1 MLITRTSPCTGIT
14 RTKDILVTE
23 DQLARWWRGERIQN
37 VMPYLSASDRE
48 FIMTGITDDEWDN
61 AFGDTVFG
69 EDA

>member
-1 MLITRTSPCTGIT
+1 MMITRTSPFTGIT

-23 DQLARWWRGERIQN
+23 EQLARWQRGERIQN
-37 VMPYLSASDRE
+37 AMPYLSASDRE

-61 AFGDTVFG
+61 AFG

>member
-1 MLITRTSPCTGIT
+1 MMITRTSPFTGIT

-23 DQLARWWRGERIQN
+23 DQLARWQRGERIQN

-61 AFGDTVFG
+61 AFG
-69 EDA
+69 ESA

>member
-1 MLITRTSPCTGIT
+1 MMITRTSPFTGIT

-23 DQLARWWRGERIQN
+23 DQLARWQRGERIQN

-48 FIMTGITDDEWDN
+48 FIMTGITDDEWDQ
-61 AFGDTVFG
+61 AFG

>member
-1 MLITRTSPCTGIT
+1 MMITRTSPFTGIT

-23 DQLARWWRGERIQN
+23 EQLARWQRGERIQN

-61 AFGDTVFG
+61 AFG
-69 EDA
+69 ESA

>member
-1 MLITRTSPCTGIT
+1 MMITRTSPFTGVT

-23 DQLARWWRGERIQN
+23 DQLARWQRGERIQN

-48 FIMTGITDDEWDN
+48 FIMTGITDDEWNN
-61 AFGDTVFG
+61 AFG

>member
-1 MLITRTSPCTGIT
+1 MMITRTSPFTGIT

-23 DQLARWWRGERIQN
+23 DQLERWQRGERIQN

-48 FIMTGITDDEWDN
+48 FIMTGITDDEWDQ
-61 AFGDTVFG
+61 AFG

>member
-1 MLITRTSPCTGIT
+1 MMITRTSPFTGVT

-23 DQLARWWRGERIQN
+23 DQLARWQRGERIQN

-61 AFGDTVFG
+61 AFG

>member
-1 MLITRTSPCTGIT
+1 MMITRISPFTGIT

-23 DQLARWWRGERIQN
+23 DQLARWQRGERIQN

-48 FIMTGITDDEWDN
+48 FIMTGITDDEWDQ
-61 AFGDTVFG
+61 AFG